1 MINTLTLYLHL
12 FKEFFQIGLFSFGGG
27 YATLPFLL
35 DLTHRYDWYSAKE
48 LSQMVA
54 VASITPGPVGINVA
68 TYAGMKA
75 QGIITA
81 FIATSSEIL
90 PSLCIVILV
99 SKLLRKFSDN
109 FYVQS
114 AIFALKPTSCA
125 LLTCVGI
132 QLIKSILVDANHNKI
147 IGLILFT
154 GLLLVSLLKKKD
166 PLWFI
171 GVSATIGLI
180 LIKLHCIC

>member
-1 MINTLTLYLHL
+1 MTETLMLYFHL

-35 DLTHRYDWYSAKE
+35 DITQRYDWYSAKE
-48 LSQMVA
+48 LSQMIA

-75 QGIITA
+75 QGVITA
-81 FIATSSEIL
+81 FIATGSEIL
-90 PSLCIVILV
+90 PSLYIVILV

-114 AIFALKPTSCA
+114 AIYALKPTSCA
-125 LLTCVGI
+125 LLSCVGI
-132 QLIKSILVDANHNKI
+132 QLIKSTLVTPNPNQI
-147 IGLILFT
+147 SGIVLFIS
-154 GLLLVSLLKKKD
+154 LLLVSIFKKKD

-171 GVSATIGLI
+171 GVSAVIGLI
-180 LIKLHCIC
+180 LTKVHCIA